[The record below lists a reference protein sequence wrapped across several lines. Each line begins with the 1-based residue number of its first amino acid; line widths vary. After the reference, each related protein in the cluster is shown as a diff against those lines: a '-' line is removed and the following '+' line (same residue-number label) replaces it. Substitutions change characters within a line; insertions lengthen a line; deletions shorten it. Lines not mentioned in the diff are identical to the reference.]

1 MGSQN
6 ARLMKEFRM
15 LQKELPQGIICTPRH
30 ERLDSYEASIE
41 GPPSTPYENGRFL
54 IDVSLSS
61 RYPIEPP
68 SLKFKSKIYHPN
80 IDDHGNICLDV
91 LKSGKKGSWNPSWT
105 LGRVLVAMTVLLSTP
120 NPYDPLMPEIADQL
134 LNDHAGFER
143 TAREW
148 TSKYAMGFSD
158 DPAEYMVTSQELAPQ
173 TPERPA
179 QSAESNEHTSQDV
192 NAKSNSP
199 ASQAAVAVKC
209 VAPADPASPTAPT
222 RKKLGLSRKS
232 SSSSPDPVNSL
243 PPLPGKL
250 PAAGIR
256 RLGLSRNR
264 NAQRQQKQ
272 QQSSLPRQS
281 VDGSSQAESIEL
293 TSDDSGSS
301 VLPKSR
307 QLDLSLSPKARKT
320 RDDSDSQSRKRQKK
334 GTNSLS
340 RILASNHKKPK
351 PKAAQLSSQDNGKKL
366 ESSQESVASPSLAQK
381 VVTRIAKSTLPKT
394 GVQRDV
400 LYSKYTPGSAASE
413 ESEEILF
420 IHDPAC
426 SSADEINSSMDYEC
440 LLSPGKNAGSRNTA
454 GSYDDSEGLPTVKES
469 PLPSSSPLLHDAD
482 RNGTE
487 GDAAVVASDQACSS
501 HDAKDKATDIA
512 GKVVPKATTAPSAR
526 RKEKGK
532 AVDFSRQATSNC
544 NDGDGG
550 GCDKEQKVLY
560 ESHFGPLAL
569 GLPPIRVNESYSDQ
583 PEQQQQQQ
591 QQKPQNRRHK
601 VDTSQPQFTWRA
613 IVVGLLFGTILCFS
627 NLWFGLQSGWISMM
641 SLQSSLVGFAVFKA
655 FEHVLD
661 IPFGPAE
668 NVVLQSTAVATATMP
683 LAGGFVG
690 ILPALKMLD
699 DKEAGGSRTVLNY
712 GQLCAWGLALTFF
725 GVFFAIPLRKQTI
738 IREKLRFPSGTATA
752 QMISV
757 LHKRPDPTIESEYQ
771 ESTVAESDSAL
782 VSDAE
787 EDITVERQ
795 SVPENEVVFVDD
807 VKWATK
813 LFTLFSAFI
822 LSGIYAL
829 LAHFFPIISA
839 LPVFGVYLSK
849 EWAWN
854 LMPSLSYAGQG
865 IIMGLPTCVWML
877 VGSLVGWGILS
888 PLAKNEGWAP
898 GPVSDWKDGSRGW
911 ILWISLAVMISESL
925 ISLGLVCAK
934 EIYIL
939 YSRFQSRMTH
949 SRSRFHEEQQQ
960 QQQQH
965 YQDEVPTQTNNAH
978 MRSGLLDSSPN
989 PTKQTKSN
997 GPALKDEDTD
1007 EVDPR
1012 FLVPG
1017 WITWGGLGASTVL
1030 CMGIVKALFDVPMYD
1045 TLIAVALA
1053 LPLAVLGVRALG
1065 ETDLNPVSGIGKVS
1079 QVVFAGVMPGNLVGN
1094 LVAGGIAEAGAQQAG
1109 DLMQDL
1115 KTGHLLN
1122 ASPRAQFSGQIIGS
1136 MFSVFV
1142 TAGAYLLY
1150 TRVYPIPGPQFP
1162 VPTAQVWLDM
1172 ARLVNGHPLPPHVWP
1187 FIIAFAALFFVLP
1200 IGALVLGMHGSKI
1213 VYVGRWSF
1221 QTATLQRWW
1230 PSGIA
1235 FAIGIYNTPNFTLM
1249 RAIGAIVTTAVTE
1262 IIVSRDNS
1270 NKSQTSQAA
1279 VAISNSAAMQA
1290 NQEAMLRRK
1299 IGMMA
1304 IILASGFV
1312 LGEGTFSFF
1321 ILLSQAFSS

>member
-1 MGSQN
+1 M
-6 ARLMKEFRM
+6 
-15 LQKELPQGIICTPRH
+15 T
-30 ERLDSYEASIE
+30 
-41 GPPSTPYENGRFL
+41 
-54 IDVSLSS
+54 SS
-61 RYPIEPP
+61 
-68 SLKFKSKIYHPN
+68 
-80 IDDHGNICLDV
+80 
-91 LKSGKKGSWNPSWT
+91 
-105 LGRVLVAMTVLLSTP
+105 
-120 NPYDPLMPEIADQL
+120 
-134 LNDHAGFER
+134 
-143 TAREW
+143 
-148 TSKYAMGFSD
+148 
-158 DPAEYMVTSQELAPQ
+158 
-173 TPERPA
+173 
-179 QSAESNEHTSQDV
+179 EHTSTLTNRRGYTLLRRDE
-192 NAKSNSP
+192 
-199 ASQAAVAVKC
+199 
-209 VAPADPASPTAPT
+209 PTAQDE
-222 RKKLGLSRKS
+222 SHS
-232 SSSSPDPVNSL
+232 E
-243 PPLPGKL
+243 
-250 PAAGIR
+250 
-256 RLGLSRNR
+256 
-264 NAQRQQKQ
+264 QQH
-272 QQSSLPRQS
+272 QQS
-281 VDGSSQAESIEL
+281 
-293 TSDDSGSS
+293 
-301 VLPKSR
+301 
-307 QLDLSLSPKARKT
+307 
-320 RDDSDSQSRKRQKK
+320 
-334 GTNSLS
+334 
-340 RILASNHKKPK
+340 
-351 PKAAQLSSQDNGKKL
+351 
-366 ESSQESVASPSLAQK
+366 
-381 VVTRIAKSTLPKT
+381 
-394 GVQRDV
+394 
-400 LYSKYTPGSAASE
+400 
-413 ESEEILF
+413 
-420 IHDPAC
+420 
-426 SSADEINSSMDYEC
+426 
-440 LLSPGKNAGSRNTA
+440 
-454 GSYDDSEGLPTVKES
+454 
-469 PLPSSSPLLHDAD
+469 
-482 RNGTE
+482 
-487 GDAAVVASDQACSS
+487 
-501 HDAKDKATDIA
+501 
-512 GKVVPKATTAPSAR
+512 R
-526 RKEKGK
+526 RG
-532 AVDFSRQATSNC
+532 
-544 NDGDGG
+544 
-550 GCDKEQKVLY
+550 
-560 ESHFGPLAL
+560 
-569 GLPPIRVNESYSDQ
+569 
-583 PEQQQQQQ
+583 
-591 QQKPQNRRHK
+591 RHK
-601 VDTSQPQFTWRA
+601 VDTLQPQFTWRA

-655 FEHVLD
+655 LEHVLD

-699 DKEAGGSRTVLNY
+699 DEEAGGARTVLNY

-757 LHKRPDPTIESEYQ
+757 LHKRPDPTMETEYP
-771 ESTVAESDSAL
+771 EPPVADSAAENGSSL
-782 VSDAE
+782 LSDDAE
-787 EDITVERQ
+787 ENSTVEGQ
-795 SVPENEVVFVDD
+795 SSTPENEAPVSVDD

-813 LFTLFSAFI
+813 LLTLFGAFT

-829 LAHFFPIISA
+829 LAHFYPILTA
-839 LPVFGVYLSK
+839 LPVFGNYLSK

-925 ISLGLVCAK
+925 ISLGLVGAK

-939 YSRFQSRMTH
+939 YSRFQSRRVHAKPHPQSDDTNGG
-949 SRSRFHEEQQQ
+949 
-960 QQQQH
+960 
-965 YQDEVPTQTNNAH
+965 DEDDGGNDGDGQIQPNKQVETNAFV
-978 MRSGLLDSSPN
+978 
-989 PTKQTKSN
+989 
-997 GPALKDEDTD
+997 LKDEEVD
-1007 EVDPR
+1007 EVDPQ

-1136 MFSVFV
+1136 IFSVFV

-1200 IGALVLGMHGSKI
+1200 IGALALKRRNGKA
-1213 VYVGRWSF
+1213 VYISRWTF

-1249 RAIGAIVTTAVTE
+1249 RAIGAIVTSIATE

-1270 NKSQTSQAA
+1270 AG
-1279 VAISNSAAMQA
+1279 
-1290 NQEAMLRRK
+1290 QEVMLLRRK

>member
-91 LKSGKKGSWNPSWT
+91 LKSGKNGSWNPSWT

-173 TPERPA
+173 TPEKLA

-272 QQSSLPRQS
+272 QQSSPPRQS

-293 TSDDSGSS
+293 TSDDSGS
-301 VLPKSR
+301 
-307 QLDLSLSPKARKT
+307 
-320 RDDSDSQSRKRQKK
+320 
-334 GTNSLS
+334 
-340 RILASNHKKPK
+340 I
-351 PKAAQLSSQDNGKKL
+351 
-366 ESSQESVASPSLAQK
+366 
-381 VVTRIAKSTLPKT
+381 TRIAKSTLPKT

-469 PLPSSSPLLHDAD
+469 PLPSS
-482 RNGTE
+482 
-487 GDAAVVASDQACSS
+487 
-501 HDAKDKATDIA
+501 
-512 GKVVPKATTAPSAR
+512 
-526 RKEKGK
+526 
-532 AVDFSRQATSNC
+532 
-544 NDGDGG
+544 
-550 GCDKEQKVLY
+550 
-560 ESHFGPLAL
+560 
-569 GLPPIRVNESYSDQ
+569 NESYSDQ